1 MDIVSLLKDNW
12 SVVSQAPWVFVTL
25 AVVLGCGG
33 FAIGR
38 FFLGEKVSNLE
49 SRLTVRDER
58 IKELEAKHSALATE
72 KIDYENPG
80 RQILLGRLT
89 AKYQDAN
96 RDIVSERMKAGL
108 ELPPAEWINAE
119 LEKLEEPWR
128 VRNIH
133 GRNCEI
139 FELPRYG

>member
-12 SVVSQAPWVFVTL
+12 SVVSQAPWAFVTL

-38 FFLGEKVSNLE
+38 FFLTEKVSNLE

-58 IKELEAKHSALATE
+58 IKELEAKQSTLVNE
-72 KIDYENPG
+72 KADYDPG

-89 AKYQDAN
+89 VKYQDAH
-96 RDIVSERMKAGL
+96 RDIISERMKAGL

-128 VRNIH
+128 VRNIR
-133 GRNCEI
+133 GRDCEI
-139 FELPRYG
+139 FDLPRYG